1 MKKGVAMGGSA
12 RVRAERLAAY
22 LRSISGSSA
31 TESLL
36 SEYTPSSIEA
46 AGASKSE
53 SQRVANVLRKVLK
66 GDKELSVDDVI
77 RTEAIVHKTKRPSR
91 LIKNGWF
98 DSFVGEFEYLTS
110 VAEISKHIKAAVPS
124 IGRIDLPKHPLKYG
138 GTGFVVGKN
147 LVMTNRHVAELFTT
161 GIGRGG
167 LTIKPWQ
174 PGEVDFK
181 KEYGLESAGFPL
193 TACVMV
199 HPYWDMALFAADLPS
214 EIAPLKL
221 STSGMEDLLN
231 RDVVVIGYPAFD
243 PERNDPQVQQE
254 IFEGKYNVKRIAP
267 GRVALRKKS
276 IGSAWLTGSVNAL
289 AHDSSTLGG
298 NSGSAVLDVASGVI
312 NGLHFAGRYLVENYA
327 VPGIELARDPRVVEA
342 GVLFDGAIPSAN
354 VELDRYWE
362 NVDKETVSIPVANS
376 KVTKKMSNTK
386 TSKISAVSTSKAVE
400 LEIPLRITISLGD
413 VSTQS
418 TKGSLSEFG
427 SSKEDIIESQAAG
440 FDVDF
445 LSEVV
450 PAPTLDEEVAADTF
464 EHQGSLML
472 HYTHFS
478 VCQSK
483 SRRLPRFVAWNI
495 NGAEMKSVSRN
506 GIAFK
511 LDPRVP
517 EEFQAGD
524 ELYKNNPY
532 DRGHIARRADLTWGS
547 LSEARRANTDSF
559 FFTNITPQ
567 HESFNQSGKRGLW
580 GELENAIMEDVE
592 IENLRVSVMAGPIF
606 KQNDPKHRNVQIPRD
621 FWKLIAFRDTADDQF
636 KVAAYVLT
644 QSELIPTEALEL
656 DPFKLYQV
664 TLTKLASE
672 TGLGFD
678 DLMAFDSLDST
689 RESLEGSGVRE
700 IKGRQDIV

>member
-1 MKKGVAMGGSA
+1 MGGSA
-12 RVRAERLAAY
+12 KMRAERLAAY
-22 LRSISGSSA
+22 LRSISGSSS

-36 SEYTPSSIEA
+36 SEYTPASIEA
-46 AGASKSE
+46 AGVSKSE
-53 SQRVANVLRKVLK
+53 SQRVANVLRKALK
-66 GDKELSVDDVI
+66 GDRELSVDDVI

-110 VAEISKHIKAAVPS
+110 VAEISKHIKDAVPS

-161 GIGRGG
+161 GIGLGG

-181 KEYGLESAGFPL
+181 KEYGLESEGFPL
-193 TACVMV
+193 TSCVMV

-214 EIAPLKL
+214 EIAPLRL
-221 STSGMEDLLN
+221 STSSMEDLLN

-267 GRVALRKKS
+267 GRVALRKKP
-276 IGSAWLTGSVNAL
+276 IGSAWLSGIVNAL

-298 NSGSAVLDVASGVI
+298 NSGSAVLDVASGTI

-327 VPGIELARDPRVVEA
+327 VPGVELARDPRVVEA
-342 GVLFDGAIPSAN
+342 GVLFDGTIPPAN
-354 VELDRYWE
+354 AELDRYWAAA
-362 NVDKETVSIPVANS
+362 DKETVSISKDKS
-376 KVTKKMSNTK
+376 KVIKKMSNTQNLK
-386 TSKISAVSTSKAVE
+386 VRSVSANASIE
-400 LEIPLRITISLGD
+400 LEIPLRISISVGE
-413 VSTQS
+413 VSVPS
-418 TKGSLSEFG
+418 TKAHISESG
-427 SSKEDIIESQAAG
+427 SSRETATESVGSG
-440 FDVDF
+440 FDADF
-445 LSEVV
+445 LSEAV
-450 PAPTLDEEVAADTF
+450 PTPSLSGDLVSDTF
-464 EHQGSLML
+464 EYQGSQLL

-517 EEFQAGD
+517 DEFQAGD

-547 LSEARRANTDSF
+547 LSEARRANVDSF

-567 HESFNQSGKRGLW
+567 HESFNQSGKRGIW

-592 IENLRVSVMAGPIF
+592 VEDLRVSVMAGPIF
-606 KQNDPKHRNVQIPRD
+606 KQNDPKHRNVKIPRD

-678 DLMAFDSLDST
+678 DLMAFDTLDST

-700 IKGRQDIV
+700 IKGRNDIL